1 MSIDARPR
9 DEAAALRRLERFAV
23 FMDTALPVPGTS
35 WRIGADALVG
45 LLPGIGDGV
54 MAVLALYP
62 VLEARRLGVRRRT
75 LARMLAN
82 IAVDF
87 AVGSIPLA
95 GDVFDAGFRAN
106 RRNVDLLRRT
116 LAARRR
122 E

>member
-23 FMDTALPVPGTS
+23 FMDAALPVPGTS

>member
-1 MSIDARPR
+1 
-9 DEAAALRRLERFAV
+9 
-23 FMDTALPVPGTS
+23 MDTALPVPGTP

-45 LLPGIGDGV
+45 LLPGIGDGA

-62 VLEARRLGVRRRT
+62 VVEARRLGVRRRT

-106 RRNVDLLRRT
+106 RRNVDLLRGALT
-116 LAARRR
+116 ARRG

>member
-1 MSIDARPR
+1 MSTHAGPA

-23 FMDTALPVPGTS
+23 FMDTALPVPGTP

-45 LLPGIGDGV
+45 LLPGIGDGA

-62 VLEARRLGVRRRT
+62 VVEARRLGVRRRT

-106 RRNVDLLRRT
+106 RRNVDLLRGALT
-116 LAARRR
+116 ARRG